1 MNQKNSKC
9 LYHINMQD
17 NGSSKREMEIVLY
30 GIYALLTIF
39 GILLV
44 KLLLFY
50 LGIYHSPHTK
60 VNWEE
65 CSSTNVVV
73 EQSCELVLIEKKY
86 PANSHCIFPI
96 RDENA

>member
-30 GIYALLTIF
+30 GIYALLTILV
-39 GILLV
+39 ILLV

-50 LGIYHSPHTK
+50 LGIYYSPQTK
-60 VNWEE
+60 VNLEE
-65 CSSTNVVV
+65 YCSTNVVV
-73 EQSCELVLIEKKY
+73 EQICELALIEKKH
-86 PANSHCIFPI
+86 PANSNCIFPI
-96 RDENA
+96 RDEN